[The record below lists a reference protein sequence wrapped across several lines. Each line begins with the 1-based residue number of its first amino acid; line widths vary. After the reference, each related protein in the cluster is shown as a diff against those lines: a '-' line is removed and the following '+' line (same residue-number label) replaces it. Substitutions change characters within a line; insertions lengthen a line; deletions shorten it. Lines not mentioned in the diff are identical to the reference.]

1 MNSKNIILLIHSFV
15 NTQLCNFVIT
25 LVVDFFE
32 TPQICFDSTKF
43 YAKLLCM
50 DNNILFN
57 FNNIDEKDARI
68 MNPQVLA
75 FVGDAVYSLYIRQR
89 IVLTSNEK
97 VKDLHSHVTNFVKA
111 SGQSNFIEKLLP
123 LFNENEMSVFKRGRN
138 YKTLSMAKNASP
150 IDYKRATGLE
160 AVFGYLYLSG
170 QKDRLNELLDLS
182 VGEKD
187 EG

>member
-1 MNSKNIILLIHSFV
+1 MLFEFNSLDDK
-15 NTQLCNFVIT
+15 T
-25 LVVDFFE
+25 
-32 TPQICFDSTKF
+32 
-43 YAKLLCM
+43 AKT
-50 DNNILFN
+50 
-57 FNNIDEKDARI
+57 

-75 FVGDAVYSLYIRQR
+75 FVGDAVYSLYIRQW
-89 IVLTSNEK
+89 IVLTDNSK

-123 LFNENEMSVFKRGRN
+123 LFNEDEMSVFKRGRN
-138 YKTLSMAKNASP
+138 YKTISTAKNASI

-170 QKDRLNELLDLS
+170 KKERLNEMLS
-182 VGEKD
+182 MSIGEKD

>member
-1 MNSKNIILLIHSFV
+1 MLKYTNMSENEMLFEFNSLDDK
-15 NTQLCNFVIT
+15 T
-25 LVVDFFE
+25 
-32 TPQICFDSTKF
+32 
-43 YAKLLCM
+43 AKT
-50 DNNILFN
+50 
-57 FNNIDEKDARI
+57 

-75 FVGDAVYSLYIRQR
+75 FVGDAVYSLYIRQW
-89 IVLTSNEK
+89 IVLTDNSK

-123 LFNENEMSVFKRGRN
+123 LFNEDEMSVFKRGRN
-138 YKTLSMAKNASP
+138 YKTISTAKNASI

-170 QKDRLNELLDLS
+170 KKERLNEMLSMS

>member
-1 MNSKNIILLIHSFV
+1 
-15 NTQLCNFVIT
+15 
-25 LVVDFFE
+25 
-32 TPQICFDSTKF
+32 
-43 YAKLLCM
+43 M
-50 DNNILFN
+50 DNINNMLFN
-57 FNNIDEKDARI
+57 FNSLDERTARI
-68 MNPQVLA
+68 QNPQVLA
-75 FVGDAVYSLYIRQR
+75 FVGDAVYSLYIRQL
-89 IVLTSNEK
+89 IVLNENAK

-123 LFNENEMSVFKRGRN
+123 IFNENEMSVFKRGRN

-170 QKDRLNELLDLS
+170 QRGRLNELLSLS
-182 VGEKD
+182 IGEKD

>member
-1 MNSKNIILLIHSFV
+1 M
-15 NTQLCNFVIT
+15 
-25 LVVDFFE
+25 
-32 TPQICFDSTKF
+32 
-43 YAKLLCM
+43 
-50 DNNILFN
+50 LFN
-57 FNNIDEKDARI
+57 FNSLDEKEARV

-89 IVLTSNEK
+89 IVLTSNAK
-97 VKDLHSHVTNFVKA
+97 VKDLHSHVTGFVKA
-111 SGQSNFIEKLLP
+111 RGQSNFIEKLLP
-123 LFNENEMSVFKRGRN
+123 VFSENEMSVFKRGRN

-170 QKDRLNELLDLS
+170 NVARLNELLS
-182 VGEKD
+182 MSIGEND

>member
-1 MNSKNIILLIHSFV
+1 MDKNLDMLFEFNSLDNK
-15 NTQLCNFVIT
+15 T
-25 LVVDFFE
+25 
-32 TPQICFDSTKF
+32 
-43 YAKLLCM
+43 AKT
-50 DNNILFN
+50 
-57 FNNIDEKDARI
+57 

-75 FVGDAVYSLYIRQR
+75 FVGDAVYSLYIRQW
-89 IVLTSNEK
+89 IVLTDKSK

-123 LFNENEMSVFKRGRN
+123 IFTEDEMAVFKRGRN
-138 YKTLSMAKNASP
+138 YKTLSTAKNASV

-170 QKDRLNELLDLS
+170 QRARLNEILS
-182 VGEKD
+182 MSIGEKD

>member
-1 MNSKNIILLIHSFV
+1 MSENEMLFEFNSLDDK
-15 NTQLCNFVIT
+15 T
-25 LVVDFFE
+25 
-32 TPQICFDSTKF
+32 
-43 YAKLLCM
+43 AKT
-50 DNNILFN
+50 
-57 FNNIDEKDARI
+57 

-75 FVGDAVYSLYIRQR
+75 FVGDAVYSLYIRQW
-89 IVLTSNEK
+89 IVLTDNSK

-123 LFNENEMSVFKRGRN
+123 LFNEDEMSVFKRGRN
-138 YKTLSMAKNASP
+138 YKTISTAKNASI

-170 QKDRLNELLDLS
+170 KKERLNEMLSMS

>member
-1 MNSKNIILLIHSFV
+1 M
-15 NTQLCNFVIT
+15 
-25 LVVDFFE
+25 
-32 TPQICFDSTKF
+32 
-43 YAKLLCM
+43 
-50 DNNILFN
+50 
-57 FNNIDEKDARI
+57 DEKKDMLFEFNSLDNKTAKT

-75 FVGDAVYSLYIRQR
+75 FVGDAVYSLYIRHW
-89 IVLTSNEK
+89 IVLTDNSK

-123 LFNENEMSVFKRGRN
+123 LFNEDEMSVFKRGRN
-138 YKTLSMAKNASP
+138 YKTISTAKNASV

-170 QKDRLNELLDLS
+170 QRDRLNEILS
-182 VGEKD
+182 MSIGEKD

>member
-1 MNSKNIILLIHSFV
+1 MSENKMLFEFNSLDDK
-15 NTQLCNFVIT
+15 T
-25 LVVDFFE
+25 
-32 TPQICFDSTKF
+32 
-43 YAKLLCM
+43 AKT
-50 DNNILFN
+50 
-57 FNNIDEKDARI
+57 

-75 FVGDAVYSLYIRQR
+75 FVGDAVYSLYIRQW
-89 IVLTSNEK
+89 IVLTDNSK

-123 LFNENEMSVFKRGRN
+123 LFNDDEMSVFKRGRN
-138 YKTLSMAKNASP
+138 YKTISTAKNASI

-170 QKDRLNELLDLS
+170 KKERLNEMLS
-182 VGEKD
+182 MSIGEKD

>member
-1 MNSKNIILLIHSFV
+1 MLFEFNSLDNK
-15 NTQLCNFVIT
+15 T
-25 LVVDFFE
+25 
-32 TPQICFDSTKF
+32 
-43 YAKLLCM
+43 AKT
-50 DNNILFN
+50 
-57 FNNIDEKDARI
+57 

-75 FVGDAVYSLYIRQR
+75 FVGDAVYSLYIRHW
-89 IVLTSNEK
+89 IVLTDNSK

-123 LFNENEMSVFKRGRN
+123 LFNEDEMSVFKRGRN
-138 YKTLSMAKNASP
+138 YKTISTAKNASV

-170 QKDRLNELLDLS
+170 QRDRLNEILS
-182 VGEKD
+182 MSIGEKD

>member
-1 MNSKNIILLIHSFV
+1 
-15 NTQLCNFVIT
+15 
-25 LVVDFFE
+25 
-32 TPQICFDSTKF
+32 
-43 YAKLLCM
+43 M
-50 DNNILFN
+50 DNINNMLFN
-57 FNNIDEKDARI
+57 FNNLDERTARVQ
-68 MNPQVLA
+68 NPQVLA
-75 FVGDAVYSLYIRQR
+75 FVGDAVYSLYIRQL
-89 IVLTSNEK
+89 IVLNEKAK

-123 LFNENEMSVFKRGRN
+123 IFNENEMSVFKRGRN

-170 QKDRLNELLDLS
+170 QKDRLNELLSLS
-182 VGEKD
+182 IGEKD